1 MKIFVSSL
9 DVPIGYVTPKFPAI
23 FWPLGITLPRYNE
36 LFLYYSVDIWKF
48 TVYWVIIFFS
58 GAYFLVGVAAF
69 ASMNLRAYRERKI
82 VASKKKAVVVQLV
95 IVAALYLLA
104 GVAQGFMLGA
114 IIGLLLA
121 AIYRAGALAMST
133 WIPFSW
139 GMALILY
146 HICSSYSTSLLL
158 M

>member
-9 DVPIGYVTPKFPAI
+9 DVPIGYFTPGFPSLY
-23 FWPLGITLPRYNE
+23 WPLGATKPEYNE
-36 LFLYYSVDIWKF
+36 LFLYYSIDIWKF

-58 GAYFLVGVAAF
+58 GAYLLVGIASF
-69 ASMNLRAYRERKI
+69 ASMNLRAYRERQI
-82 VASKKKAVVVQLV
+82 VPSKKKAFVVRL
-95 IVAALYLLA
+95 IFVAFLYLVS
-104 GVAQGFMLGA
+104 GTAQGFMVGA

-121 AIYRAGALAMST
+121 AIYRAGTLAMST
-133 WIPFSW
+133 WIPFTW

-158 M
+158 I

>member
-1 MKIFVSSL
+1 MKIFVSSS

-23 FWPLGITLPRYNE
+23 FWPLGITSPRYNE
-36 LFLYYSVDIWKF
+36 SFLYYSVDIWKF

-82 VASKKKAVVVQLV
+82 VASKKKAVVVQSV
-95 IVAALYLLA
+95 IVAASYLLA
-104 GVAQGFMLGA
+104 GVAQGFMSGA

-139 GMALILY
+139 GMASILY
-146 HICSSYSTSLLL
+146 HICSSYSTSSLL

>member
-9 DVPIGYVTPKFPAI
+9 DVPIGYVTPHFPSL
-23 FWPLGITLPRYNE
+23 FWPLGSTLPRYNE
-36 LFLYYSVDIWKF
+36 LFLYYSIDIWKF
-48 TVYWVIIFFS
+48 TVFWVIIFFS
-58 GAYFLVGVAAF
+58 GAYLLVGVAA
-69 ASMNLRAYRERKI
+69 ALSMNLRAYRERKI
-82 VASKKKAVVVQLV
+82 VQSNKKAVVLPLV
-95 IVAALYLLA
+95 LCAILYLVA

-139 GMALILY
+139 GMASILY

-158 M
+158 I

>member
-23 FWPLGITLPRYNE
+23 FWPLGSTQPRYNE
-36 LFLYYSVDIWKF
+36 LFLYYSIDIWKF
-48 TVYWVIIFFS
+48 TVYWVMIFFS

-69 ASMNLRAYRERKI
+69 VSMNLRAYRERKI
-82 VASKKKAVVVQLV
+82 VPSKKKTVVVQLV
-95 IVAALYLLA
+95 IVAVLYLIVGA
-104 GVAQGFMLGA
+104 SQGFLLGA
-114 IIGLLLA
+114 IIALLLA
-121 AIYRAGALAMST
+121 AIYRAGALSMST
-133 WIPFSW
+133 WIPFCW

-158 M
+158 I

>member
-1 MKIFVSSL
+1 MKVFVSSL
-9 DVPIGYVTPKFPAI
+9 DVPIGYLTPKFPAV
-23 FWPLGITLPRYNE
+23 FWPLGGTLPRYNE
-36 LFLYYSVDIWKF
+36 LFLYYSIDIWKF

-58 GAYFLVGVAAF
+58 GAYFLVGMAA
-69 ASMNLRAYRERKI
+69 ALSMNLRAYRERQI

-95 IVAALYLLA
+95 IVAFLYLVA

-139 GMALILY
+139 GMASILY

-158 M
+158 I